1 MPTTLVLV
9 RHGETD
15 WNRDRRVQGHSDI
28 PLNDT
33 GRAQAKE
40 LAKQLS
46 GEHLAAVFAS
56 DLARAR
62 ETAEIATA
70 GTDLD
75 VRELV
80 DLRERHFGTWEGL
93 TDDDIRARFPE
104 SRTGPW
110 GDGETVDE
118 MSARVVAALRAI
130 AVEHVGVTVLVTTH
144 GGPIRAV
151 LRAVGTEPTGAIENC
166 HLLRI
171 EVARDGT
178 LTRLD

>member
-1 MPTTLVLV
+1 MTTTILLA

-33 GRAQAKE
+33 GREQAQD

-46 GEHLAAVFAS
+46 GEHLDAVFAS

-75 VRELV
+75 VHELV

-110 GDGETVDE
+110 GDSETVDE

>member
-33 GRAQAKE
+33 GREQAKD

-46 GEHLAAVFAS
+46 GEHLDAVFAS

-70 GTDLD
+70 GTELD

-93 TDDDIRARFPE
+93 TDEDIRARFPE

-110 GDGETVDE
+110 GDGETIDE

-130 AVEHVGVTVLVTTH
+130 AAEHSGGTVLVATH
-144 GGPIRAV
+144 GGPVRAV
-151 LRAVGTEPTGAIENC
+151 LRAAGVEPAGAIENC
-166 HLLRI
+166 HMTRI
-171 EVARDGT
+171 EVTRDGT
-178 LTRLD
+178 LRRLD